1 MSEKTRRNID
11 AYYADIFDIT
21 EMRDDP
27 DSGFLSTR
35 QHILRLQN
43 PTRGGVS
50 GDPNVYIDQFFNN
63 SPYVTHPEEGFVADT
78 RRPSQSVP
86 GASVLELWAGEMRAL
101 SEKKMRE
108 GLSPL
113 EEELLRA
120 YQDYFASRTGMA
132 EGGEVLAPPPY
143 RNPLFGRRVDRYIP
157 PELRQGIGALL
168 AGADMLNPVSAYREY
183 LKDVREGDVV
193 GGVINT
199 AGFVA
204 PGVASAVASRLARP
218 AMSAVAPYGDDAARV
233 LMEILT
239 PTGAPD
245 IQAAGRNAARGM
257 SRREFLAGLGAAA
270 ATPALPVDEMLE
282 GLGRAG
288 VRVKAGNWVDELV
301 GILDRRRE
309 LMGEY
314 AKDFSRIRSEVG
326 LGDWANNEGLRREL
340 ITNLEKRFEPM
351 FDELESDFFKKI
363 STSNIAQGD
372 LESLSDEVLQDLAD
386 TALRSPLA
394 EGSGGPELAERIR
407 EVLASRRPQ
416 PEVGSMLPDVTSRM
430 VSGGD
435 EFRRGLGSFDFPSPE
450 VSQRTQIAGTLPTYR
465 KALEVFDEVAPE
477 GESLDYGAGLGKSSE
492 LGFDTFEPYAREGF
506 EPTYRSASEIPDAS
520 YERVTNLNVL
530 NVVDPEA
537 RRGIVLDIG
546 RILKPDGVAIITT
559 RGRDVLNA
567 KGRPGPEDMS
577 IVTSTGTYQK
587 GFTRAE
593 LVDYL
598 RGTLGEGFE
607 VNPLQL
613 GPAGATVRKLPV
625 RPD

>member
-1 MSEKTRRNID
+1 
-11 AYYADIFDIT
+11 
-21 EMRDDP
+21 
-27 DSGFLSTR
+27 
-35 QHILRLQN
+35 
-43 PTRGGVS
+43 
-50 GDPNVYIDQFFNN
+50 
-63 SPYVTHPEEGFVADT
+63 
-78 RRPSQSVP
+78 
-86 GASVLELWAGEMRAL
+86 
-101 SEKKMRE
+101 
-108 GLSPL
+108 
-113 EEELLRA
+113 
-120 YQDYFASRTGMA
+120 MA
-132 EGGEVLAPPPY
+132 EETY

-193 GGVINT
+193 GGVTNA

-218 AMSAVAPYGDDAARV
+218 AMSAVAPYGEDAARV
-233 LMEILT
+233 LMEVLS
-239 PTGAPD
+239 PTGAPEVS
-245 IQAAGRNAARGM
+245 RGPMDM
-257 SRREFLAGLGAAA
+257 SRREFLGGLGAVGTAA
-270 ATPALPVDEMLE
+270 ATAKLPVDEMLE

-288 VRVKAGNWVDELV
+288 ARGGGRLGAGLSGLRSLRDSIRSVSDLKSPDESMVYTLSREIDDLRGGYFDNELV
-301 GILDRRRE
+301 PRE
-309 LMGEY
+309 VTE
-314 AKDFSRIRSEVG
+314 RISS
-326 LGDWANNEGLRREL
+326 
-340 ITNLEKRFEPM
+340 
-351 FDELESDFFKKI
+351 LESELSALSDKLSGPRAQSQDLIGNYSSARDDLFGDVVANTDDFI
-363 STSNIAQGD
+363 SEIGD
-372 LESLSDEVLQDLAD
+372 LSDDDLSELGSQLAEYVANPSNVSRLKSGGYEPSEIVSSFGRIGSALREEAVRRDLGGNVLDDVEYLLSDGLPEVAYSYRL
-386 TALRSPLA
+386 
-394 EGSGGPELAERIR
+394 EGS
-407 EVLASRRPQ
+407 RPAYSADFN
-416 PEVGSMLPDVTSRM
+416 SMLPDVTSRM

-530 NVVDPEA
+530 NVVGPEA

-567 KGRPGPEDMS
+567 KGSPGPEDMS

-598 RGTLGEGFE
+598 RGTLGDGFE

-613 GPAGATVRKLPV
+613 GPAGATVRKLAV

>member
-1 MSEKTRRNID
+1 MSEQT
-11 AYYADIFDIT
+11 
-21 EMRDDP
+21 
-27 DSGFLSTR
+27 
-35 QHILRLQN
+35 
-43 PTRGGVS
+43 
-50 GDPNVYIDQFFNN
+50 
-63 SPYVTHPEEGFVADT
+63 
-78 RRPSQSVP
+78 
-86 GASVLELWAGEMRAL
+86 
-101 SEKKMRE
+101 
-108 GLSPL
+108 
-113 EEELLRA
+113 
-120 YQDYFASRTGMA
+120 
-132 EGGEVLAPPPY
+132 Y

-157 PELRQGIGALL
+157 PELRQGLGALL

-193 GGVINT
+193 GGVTNA

-218 AMSAVAPYGDDAARV
+218 ALSAVAPYGEDAARV
-233 LMEILT
+233 LMEVLS
-239 PTGAPD
+239 PTGAPEVSRVPMD
-245 IQAAGRNAARGM
+245 M
-257 SRREFLAGLGAAA
+257 SRREFLGGLGAVGTAA
-270 ATPALPVDEMLE
+270 ATAKLPVDEMLE

-288 VRVKAGNWVDELV
+288 VRGGAGLSGRLGALSGLRGKMGELDEFLYEPSQLKNALSRTLDDLERAPNILADREAAMARENLSRETRSRLGQFEESYGPMFTERAATKDMISNERGDLISDIIGDPDAFADELGDLSDDELRLLAVEINDFAGSAGIEDLIDEDMFMDNMGKFV
-301 GILDRRRE
+301 GRLESEASRR
-309 LMGEY
+309 
-314 AKDFSRIRSEVG
+314 
-326 LGDWANNEGLRREL
+326 GLRDVGVGGLREY
-340 ITNLEKRFEPM
+340 FEE
-351 FDELESDFFKKI
+351 FSD
-363 STSNIAQGD
+363 A
-372 LESLSDEVLQDLAD
+372 
-386 TALRSPLA
+386 
-394 EGSGGPELAERIR
+394 GSGGGF
-407 EVLASRRPQ
+407 
-416 PEVGSMLPDVTSRM
+416 GSMLPDVTSRM

-477 GESLDYGAGLGKSSE
+477 GSSLDYGAGLGKSSE

-520 YERVTNLNVL
+520 YDRVTNLNVL
-530 NVVDPEA
+530 NVVDPDA

-577 IVTSTGTYQK
+577 IVTSAGTYQK

>member
-1 MSEKTRRNID
+1 
-11 AYYADIFDIT
+11 
-21 EMRDDP
+21 
-27 DSGFLSTR
+27 
-35 QHILRLQN
+35 
-43 PTRGGVS
+43 
-50 GDPNVYIDQFFNN
+50 
-63 SPYVTHPEEGFVADT
+63 
-78 RRPSQSVP
+78 
-86 GASVLELWAGEMRAL
+86 
-101 SEKKMRE
+101 
-108 GLSPL
+108 
-113 EEELLRA
+113 
-120 YQDYFASRTGMA
+120 MA
-132 EGGEVLAPPPY
+132 EETY

-157 PELRQGIGALL
+157 PELRQGLGALL

-193 GGVINT
+193 GGVTNA

-218 AMSAVAPYGDDAARV
+218 ALSAVAPYGEDAARV
-233 LMEILT
+233 LMEVLS
-239 PTGAPD
+239 PTGAPEVS
-245 IQAAGRNAARGM
+245 RGPMDM

-288 VRVKAGNWVDELV
+288 ARGGARAID
-301 GILDRRRE
+301 E
-309 LMGEY
+309 LMGLIARRNALYLEEGKETADFVRSHGEY
-314 AKDFSRIRSEVG
+314 EDLLSDYLEEKFGSSIKDAEKAVSE
-326 LGDWANNEGLRREL
+326 
-340 ITNLEKRFEPM
+340 
-351 FDELESDFFKKI
+351 KI
-363 STSNIAQGD
+363 STSDISREDLEGLSD
-372 LESLSDEVLQDLAD
+372 RSLESLLSEITFDDSLVPDDLGKADLELAD
-386 TALRSPLA
+386 
-394 EGSGGPELAERIR
+394 RIR
-407 EVLASRRPQ
+407 EILASRRPQ
-416 PEVGSMLPDVTSRM
+416 AEVGSMLPDVTSRM

-520 YERVTNLNVL
+520 YDRVTNLNVL